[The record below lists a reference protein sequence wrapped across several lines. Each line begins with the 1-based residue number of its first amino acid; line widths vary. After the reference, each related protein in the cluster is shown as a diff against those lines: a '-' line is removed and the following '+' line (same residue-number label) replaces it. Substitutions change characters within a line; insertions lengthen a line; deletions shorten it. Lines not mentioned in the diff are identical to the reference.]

1 MPYNL
6 NFFDGRS
13 FITLSDGVVDQQAS
27 SSLYLIGKDVTSY
40 GTYQNDNFLWLLENF
55 AGTIEPVNKVQ
66 GQIWYDKNT
75 GILKPKI
82 YDGGEWR
89 SLALLT
95 TDDTASTNATLGD
108 LWYNSVND
116 QLFVKNTLSNYTL
129 IGPEKV
135 VGYGKTRMSST
146 EVLDTSNEGH
156 ACIIMYV
163 DGVIVGAM
171 SNDEFDVKSSEEVYL
186 AGITHIGKGF
196 SLVSGAIIASDS
208 VYASQPLDEVIT
220 GHWTFTDEN
229 GISIN
234 SATIF
239 TTESGDLTLQSA
251 QGQDLVIDADYILP
265 FSVNSIIGSSSK
277 KFAKVYTSEINA
289 GSSITSINLTG
300 KYILTSGSKL
310 EPGVDGTIALGA
322 ANARWS
328 TVCTKAINS
337 GGNTE
342 EAQLVGTFKLN
353 ADSTLDLTAGA
364 VSINSL
370 TAQTSLRTSLLTT
383 GAPSTY
389 GEFIGQWHFKSGSS
403 LTFDN
408 GSNLSIG
415 SGANFSLGAGANFS
429 LGAGT
434 QLTATYADIAEKYS
448 SDQDYEPGTVVMFG
462 GTKEVT
468 ISSFTSTPK
477 VAGVV
482 TTNPAQIL
490 NSELE
495 DSVAIALVGRV
506 PCKVT
511 GKIEKGDLLVTSHI
525 PGVATTSDFPRP
537 GSLVA
542 KALEDYNSIEVGVIE
557 VMVLRG

>member
-55 AGTIEPVNKVQ
+55 AGTVEPVNKVQ

-75 GILKPKI
+75 GVLKPKI

-89 SLALLT
+89 SIALLT
-95 TDDTASTNATLGD
+95 IGTTESTNATLGD
-108 LWYNSVND
+108 LWYNSAED
-116 QLFVKNTLSNYTL
+116 QLYVKNTLSNYTL
-129 IGPEKV
+129 VGPESV
-135 VGYGKTRMSST
+135 TGYGKTRMVSA
-146 EVLDTSNEGH
+146 EVLDVSDVGH
-156 ACIIMYV
+156 ACVVMYADGNII
-163 DGVIVGAM
+163 GAI
-171 SNDEFDVKSSEEVYL
+171 SNDDFDVKTTEAVYL
-186 AGITHIGKGF
+186 AGITHIGKGVSF
-196 SLVSGAIIASDS
+196 VSGAVIESDS

-234 SATIF
+234 SSTIF
-239 TTESGDLTLQSA
+239 TTESGDLTLQPA

-265 FSVNSIIGSSSK
+265 FATNTFIGSSSK

-300 KYILTSGSKL
+300 KYILTSGSKM

-328 TVCTKAINS
+328 TVCTKGINS

-342 EAQLVGTFKLN
+342 ETQLVGTFKLN
-353 ADSTLDLTAGA
+353 AGSTLDLTAGT

-370 TAQTSLRTSLLTT
+370 TAQTSLRTSVLTT
-383 GAPSTY
+383 GAPSTD

-403 LTFDN
+403 LTFD
-408 GSNLSIG
+408 SG
-415 SGANFSLGAGANFS
+415 SGLNLGAGANFS

-434 QLTATYADIAEKYS
+434 QLTATYADIAEKYT
-448 SDQDYEPGTVVMFG
+448 SDKDYEPGTVVMFG
-462 GTKEVT
+462 GAKEVT
-468 ISSFTSTPK
+468 ISSISQTSK
-477 VAGVV
+477 VAGIV

-490 NSELE
+490 NAELE
-495 DSVAIALVGRV
+495 DSVAIALMGRV

-511 GKIEKGDLLVTSHI
+511 GHIEKGDLLVASHV
-525 PGVATTSDFPRP
+525 PGVATSTNFPRP

-542 KALEDYNSIEVGVIE
+542 KALESYRSTEVGVIE